1 MKLIH
6 VVLLLLVFLLLTAC
20 SANPNTDPTDLTV
33 SSQEAV
39 PLIPEQEYHEIGE
52 QFVGGNWINESPS
65 VFGIPE
71 DNIFVTDSELVSYD
85 YVSFFGTEG
94 NVALYLQD
102 EKIAKCVFGS
112 NPFDDRT
119 VFSEALNL
127 VNNSVAETLG
137 TEVKE
142 MVFIGHD
149 DSEDEW
155 ELFYNGGGSFA
166 SEYAVNGIFV
176 SVRGIG
182 INSMATVVVEC
193 HPTD

>member
-6 VVLLLLVFLLLTAC
+6 VVLLLLVFLFLTAC
-20 SANPNTDPTDLTV
+20 SANPNTVSTDLTA

-52 QFVGGNWINESPS
+52 QLVGGNWMNESPS

-85 YVSFFGTEG
+85 YVSLFGTEG

-137 TEVKE
+137 TEAKE
-142 MVFIGHD
+142 MVFVGHD

-193 HPTD
+193 HRAD